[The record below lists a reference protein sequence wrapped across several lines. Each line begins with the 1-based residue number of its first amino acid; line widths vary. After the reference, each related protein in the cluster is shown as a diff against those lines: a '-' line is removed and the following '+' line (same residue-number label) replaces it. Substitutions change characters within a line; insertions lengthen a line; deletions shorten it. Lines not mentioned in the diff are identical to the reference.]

1 MDELTSSQEA
11 FPASPSLVQG
21 KEKAHKMTVTSGL
34 RCLESYE
41 RFPQHS
47 SWVRMFVASLIGLDQ
62 MENPIWYSTRCA
74 LTWRLRGTKSHRLY
88 FQLVAKT
95 LPTDEIEFSLLPD
108 PQTVNREKTEE
119 QARERHEK
127 YGGTTRGLYL
137 TDQAA
142 MGMLPTPT
150 AFDYNTPRSQEA
162 WDKAKEKHGD
172 ALQNPLKQ
180 MAAFGLL
187 PTPTTKNVTG
197 GAVQVNKNGKR
208 QNKGG
213 TEFSAQLHDLAKSQ
227 MLPTPMA
234 QEHDKITGKENQ
246 DSLTKRVR
254 EETGQT
260 SQLSPLFVEEMMGFP
275 KNWTALPFQ
284 NGEKKASK
292 PTATP

>member
-1 MDELTSSQEA
+1 MDELTSSQGDSL
-11 FPASPSLVQG
+11 ASPSPVQG

-34 RCLESYE
+34 KCLESYQ
-41 RFPQHS
+41 RFTHHS
-47 SWVRMFVASLIGLDQ
+47 SWVRMFAASLIGVAQ

-95 LPTDEIEFSLLPD
+95 LPTDEIEYGLLPT

-119 QARERHEK
+119 QARQRHEK

-142 MGMLPTPT
+142 MGMLPTPL
-150 AFDYNTPRSQEA
+150 S
-162 WDKAKEKHGD
+162 
-172 ALQNPLKQ
+172 
-180 MAAFGLL
+180 
-187 PTPTTKNVTG
+187 
-197 GAVQVNKNGKR
+197 
-208 QNKGG
+208 
-213 TEFSAQLHDLAKSQ
+213 
-227 MLPTPMA
+227 

-275 KNWTALPFQ
+275 KGWTLSPFQ
-284 NGEKKASK
+284 NGEEK
-292 PTATP
+292 P

>member
-1 MDELTSSQEA
+1 MDELTSSQGA
-11 FPASPSLVQG
+11 SPASPSPMQG
-21 KEKAHKMTVTSGL
+21 KGKAHKMTVTSGL

-47 SWVRMFVASLIGLDQ
+47 SWVRMFVASLIGVGQ
-62 MENPIWYSTRCA
+62 MENPIWYSTKCV

-88 FQLVAKT
+88 FQLAAKT
-95 LPTDEIEFSLLPD
+95 HPIEETAYGLLPT

-150 AFDYNTPRSQEA
+150 EDCVHPR
-162 WDKAKEKHGD
+162 
-172 ALQNPLKQ
+172 
-180 MAAFGLL
+180 
-187 PTPTTKNVTG
+187 TKKY
-197 GAVQVNKNGKR
+197 AQ
-208 QNKGG
+208 GG
-213 TEFSAQLHDLAKSQ
+213 TPLTMAVSA

-275 KNWTALPFQ
+275 KGWTTSPFQ
-284 NGEKKASK
+284 SGEEK
-292 PTATP
+292 P